1 MALQHFSKN
10 QMESSD
16 FFICYNRRKK
26 KLIVKKEQVITDPQV
41 REEKMPKI
49 FIVEDDKTIVKML
62 TNALKSD
69 FQVYSVLNFRA
80 V

>member
-1 MALQHFSKN
+1 M
-10 QMESSD
+10 
-16 FFICYNRRKK
+16 
-26 KLIVKKEQVITDPQV
+26 IVKKEQVITDPQV

-80 V
+80 VKQEILEADPDLVLMDIGLPFYNGFS

>member
-1 MALQHFSKN
+1 
-10 QMESSD
+10 
-16 FFICYNRRKK
+16 
-26 KLIVKKEQVITDPQV
+26 
-41 REEKMPKI
+41 MPKI

-80 V
+80 VKQEILEADPDLVLMDIGLPFYNGFTGQQNYAKSHKFRLFLSRR

>member
-1 MALQHFSKN
+1 M
-10 QMESSD
+10 
-16 FFICYNRRKK
+16 
-26 KLIVKKEQVITDPQV
+26 IVKNEQKIADSKV

-69 FQVYSVLNFRA
+69 FQEIGRA
-80 V
+80 SCRERV